1 MSISHTHNKISSYFT
16 YFYYNTSSKK
26 IISSGTW
33 SNWSDSRLKTHIET
47 GDAVEK
53 EMTDYF
59 DKIDINKYGYI
70 EQFASSKGAT
80 TETRSFGFI
89 AQQVEQVYS
98 EGVANAG
105 TCVFPSKKS
114 NATNKIELDDALTI
128 DKEKVNML
136 LWGKVK
142 QMDKVIKQQQEQIN
156 LLLSKV
162 NI

>member
-1 MSISHTHNKISSYFT
+1 MYFGTVDNDGDT
-16 YFYYNTSSKK
+16 YFYYNNSLNK

-33 SNWSDSRLKTHIET
+33 SSWSDSRLKTHVET

-53 EMTDYF
+53 EMEDYF
-59 DKIDINKYGYI
+59 DKIDINKYGYV
-70 EQFASSKGAT
+70 EQFAGSKGTT

-89 AQQVEQVYS
+89 AQQVQQVYS
-98 EGVANAG
+98 EGVGNAG
-105 TCVFPSKKS
+105 TSVFPSERS
-114 NATNKIELDDALTI
+114 TATNKIQLDDALTV
-128 DKEKVNML
+128 DKEKVNIL